1 MIVRVKFS
9 KMWIYQFDCPLDKSK
24 TEKDESK
31 KSSENPEHTL
41 NFKVE
46 IDKKTGELLTN
57 QKSSGE
63 TKTDDKS
70 KGTETKTEDKSNASE
85 TNTEDKS
92 KASETKTED
101 KSEDSSE
108 ESSEE
113 TGNNREIG
121 ETIIQVHKP
130 SKESIDDEIVGES
143 IFCSN
148 FDR

>member
-1 MIVRVKFS
+1 MCV
-9 KMWIYQFDCPLDKSK
+9 YQYYCPLDKSK

-70 KGTETKTEDKSNASE
+70 KGTETT
-85 TNTEDKS
+85 TEDKS